1 MLFASGGSAVASNV
15 ATQLAIQVVVLAI
28 VPLLYVSFAPPA
40 WLRREW
46 RASEEEGLRAFMQD
60 LLLLRDSRASLAN
73 RALEWAMRLAGGAS
87 AVAFEAARGVLPARG
102 LRPADVSQ
110 IKRAIVPLRPGVNRI
125 ELDDKDPA
133 LLLLHISGLSEGGR
147 LAVLAGPFTP
157 GFGTDEIS
165 RVQQFM
171 TAVAASLDRAR
182 LLDRL
187 REANAQLQEANKH
200 KSVFL
205 ASMSHELRTP
215 LNAILGFSELL
226 IDAPDGQNKKETQL
240 RFLQQIHT
248 SGQHLL
254 GLINDILDLSKI
266 ETGQMERRLQQVAV
280 AAGTEQ
286 VRDIA
291 EPRVAQENI

>member
-1 MLFASGGSAVASNV
+1 
-15 ATQLAIQVVVLAI
+15 
-28 VPLLYVSFAPPA
+28 
-40 WLRREW
+40 
-46 RASEEEGLRAFMQD
+46 MQD

-87 AVAFEAARGVLPARG
+87 AVAFDADGGVLAARG

-125 ELDDKDPA
+125 ELDDKDTA
-133 LLLLHISGLSEGGR
+133 LLLLYISGLNEGGR

-171 TAVAASLDRAR
+171 SAVAAALDRAR
-182 LLDRL
+182 LLDQL
-187 REANAQLQEANKH
+187 KEANAQLQEANKH

-215 LNAILGFSELL
+215 LNAILGFSSWLMLARNTLL
-226 IDAPDGQNKKETQL
+226 CLFA
-240 RFLQQIHT
+240 
-248 SGQHLL
+248 SC
-254 GLINDILDLSKI
+254 S
-266 ETGQMERRLQQVAV
+266 
-280 AAGTEQ
+280 
-286 VRDIA
+286 
-291 EPRVAQENI
+291 